1 MVITT
6 RLSVFWP
13 AIRNV
18 TILPTPRSGGGDAS
32 VRLRGQERNSFE
44 TLFAE
49 RIALL
54 GRTSHFSGLSIF
66 QNKEEAYG
74 RNV

>member
-6 RLSVFWP
+6 RVSVFWP

-18 TILPTPRSGGGDAS
+18 TILPTARWGGGDACVWLKGKKEIILIRYS
-32 VRLRGQERNSFE
+32 PIRLHH
-44 TLFAE
+44 LAE
-49 RIALL
+49 IL
-54 GRTSHFSGLSIF
+54 THSHLSIF
-66 QNKEEAYG
+66 HNKEEAYG